1 MKGHELDVKTQECE
15 EYEKSVVE
23 NQSMLQHSSA
33 RITELE
39 DMQGELQRQVP
50 TFKLCN
56 SLHAFFWVSDFLNQL
71 LHKHFSALCVQDDN
85 FCNIFLNL
93 WGKIRQT
100 IYIKDHALFKK

>member
-50 TFKLCN
+50 AFILCIFTVFPG
-56 SLHAFFWVSDFLNQL
+56 SRLRVSDSENAV
-71 LHKHFSALCVQDDN
+71 K
-85 FCNIFLNL
+85 
-93 WGKIRQT
+93 
-100 IYIKDHALFKK
+100 

>member
-1 MKGHELDVKTQECE
+1 MIFKIKHIEKNLAVKGHELDVKTQECE

-50 TFKLCN
+50 AFKLCY
-56 SLHAFFWVSDFLNQL
+56 SLHAFYCFRFFKLIFTQTFFSFVYARQPL
-71 LHKHFSALCVQDDN
+71 L
-85 FCNIFLNL
+85 
-93 WGKIRQT
+93 
-100 IYIKDHALFKK
+100 